1 MSAIKC
7 SMNTHLLREILKKN
21 ISVLMLQVPTV
32 LNRRAAK
39 NKTGVVGEGSLYF
52 YLKAFMTWAK
62 LRLEVVSFVK
72 EKITVVIGDE
82 LDKHIQ

>member
-1 MSAIKC
+1 
-7 SMNTHLLREILKKN
+7 
-21 ISVLMLQVPTV
+21 MLQVPTV

-39 NKTGVVGEGSLYF
+39 NKTDAVGEGSLYF

-62 LRLEVVSFVK
+62 LRLKVASFVK
-72 EKITVVIGDE
+72 EKITVVIWDE